1 MRMLYREV
9 VMTKR
14 EAVKQTF
21 DQTLEQNVARLV
33 NHEFIKQMFDEG
45 CFKIEQIQSHASDR
59 IIFRIST
66 LVEKPQ

>member
-1 MRMLYREV
+1 MRTLYREF

-14 EAVKQTF
+14 EVIKQTF
-21 DQTLEQNVARLV
+21 DQTLEQNIIRLV

-45 CFKIEQIQSHASDR
+45 CFKIEQIQHYNSDS
-59 IIFRIST
+59 ILFRIST